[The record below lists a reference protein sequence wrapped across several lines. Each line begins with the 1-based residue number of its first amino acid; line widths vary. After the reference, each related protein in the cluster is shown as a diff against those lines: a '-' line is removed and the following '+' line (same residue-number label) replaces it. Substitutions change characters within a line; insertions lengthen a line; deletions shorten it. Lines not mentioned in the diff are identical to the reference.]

1 MSPEPSPQSARDQRI
16 EELESSIRRSS
27 SVGVKI
33 PVAVMAMIAS
43 VVLLAMERR
52 EIGYFFAPRTPIQLG
67 VEGEYRLERL
77 ESNRYAQIHGTPT
90 VRGAYLRQKDA
101 TFAVVV
107 GIAGTPILVRR
118 HALAG
123 ERWAPGSTPPP
134 PDQRPFSVR
143 GRLLSARDA
152 SQYKDAFATLASMG
166 ELTSDKDGM
175 WILLEG
181 ERPGSNL
188 RALLISTALLL
199 FFLVNAWLCWRAAE
213 ERFRRVEGR

>member
-1 MSPEPSPQSARDQRI
+1 MSPEPSLQSERDQRI

-33 PVAVMAMIAS
+33 PVALMAMVAS
-43 VVLLAMERR
+43 AFLLAMERR
-52 EIGYFFAPRTPIQLG
+52 EIGYFFASRTPIQLG
-67 VEGEYRLERL
+67 AEGEYRFDRL
-77 ESNRYAQIHGTPT
+77 ESNRYAQIHGIPT
-90 VRGAYLRQKDA
+90 VRGAYLRQKAA
-101 TFAVVV
+101 TFVVV

-123 ERWAPGSTPPP
+123 EGWAPGSTPPR

-152 SQYKDAFATLASMG
+152 FQYKDAFATLSSMG
-166 ELTSDKDGM
+166 ELTPDRDGL

-213 ERFRRVEGR
+213 ERFRRR